1 MDTMCHAQGHNTL
14 TPVRLEPTAHRSW
27 VKHSTTESLCSLSH
41 QHAFIWCSIMQHN
54 NFVLI
59 LTSINIFVVV
69 VDSLFLVALDVCGG
83 FVLSPLFCNAV
94 LSVHSSFAI
103 TLLRKRELVAYSK
116 PCLKRPL
123 KNRQTGDLTDN
134 W

>member
-1 MDTMCHAQGHNTL
+1 
-14 TPVRLEPTAHRSW
+14 
-27 VKHSTTESLCSLSH
+27 
-41 QHAFIWCSIMQHN
+41 MQYN

-69 VDSLFLVALDVCGG
+69 VDSLFTVALYVCGG
-83 FVLSPLFCNAV
+83 FVSSSLFCNAV
-94 LSVHSSFAI
+94 FLNSVLSSFAI
-103 TLLRKRELVAYSK
+103 ILLRKRELVAYSK

-123 KNRQTGDLTDN
+123 KNRQNKDLTDN